1 MESLAGAP
9 LASFR
14 KRALAFVIDF
24 ILTLVLLSSVA
35 VPIAILGAKK
45 GFLEKNPHLE
55 FNFHEWYNLIALVLY
70 FGLATY
76 WGNGQTPGKRLCGI
90 RVVSLVDRRITLWTA
105 VERAL
110 GYGASV
116 LELGS
121 GFLQYFVEPNR
132 RTVHDRIAETI
143 VVEVR
148 RSKWSEGGAA
158 AERPLRPRGPGAGR
172 PDLDGGAAPPSG
184 MTSGSDEARR

>member
-1 MESLAGAP
+1 MEALAGAP

-14 KRALAFVIDF
+14 TRALAFTIDF
-24 ILTLVLLSSVA
+24 IITLVLLFAVA
-35 VPIAILGAKK
+35 VPIAILGAEK
-45 GFLEKNPHLE
+45 GFLGKNPHLE
-55 FNFHEWYNLIALVLY
+55 FDFHEWYNLVALVLY

-90 RVVSLVDRRITLWTA
+90 RVVSLTHRRITLWTA
-105 VERAL
+105 VERSL

-121 GFLQYFVEPNR
+121 GFLQYFVDPNR

-148 RSKWSEGGAA
+148 RSKWSEGSAVL
-158 AERPLRPRGPGAGR
+158 AEPPRA
-172 PDLDGGAAPPSG
+172 
-184 MTSGSDEARR
+184 